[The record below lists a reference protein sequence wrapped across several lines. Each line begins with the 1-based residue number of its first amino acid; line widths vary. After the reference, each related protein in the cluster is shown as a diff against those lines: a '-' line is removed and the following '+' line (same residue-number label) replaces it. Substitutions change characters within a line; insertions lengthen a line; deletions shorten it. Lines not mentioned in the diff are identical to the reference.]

1 MKNQTKQI
9 ADRMKKNK
17 TVLFL
22 LFLFLQVFAN
32 AQTILRVGPGQT
44 YSNPVQ
50 AAAVAKPG
58 DTILIYPAV
67 YTGPFFIENLKGT
80 PDKWITLKGLNKE
93 QVIFRGGS
101 ESMHLTDPNY
111 LRIMDLT
118 IERQTGNGMNIDDGG
133 TFNTAAKQVVVENC
147 IFQDMAASGNN
158 DLLKLSGLDSFVITK
173 CNFTNGSAGGSG
185 IDMVGCHAGKI
196 HKNGFLNQGS
206 NSIQMKGGS
215 SNLHIE
221 ANDFINGG
229 QRALNLGGST
239 GAAFFRPANA
249 DYEAKDLLVTANI
262 FEGAYTPI
270 AFVGCRN
277 AQVINNTII
286 RPQNWIMRILQES
299 SDTSFYKSCANNTFS
314 NNIVVVTN
322 SLSTDVNVGPYTSP
336 TSFTFSNN
344 LWYHLDRSNW
354 TGPNLPKQETNG
366 IRQQNPLFV
375 DLNNKNYHLQTN
387 SPAIAKGNYYQGII
401 LDYEGKTFKNPPSI
415 GAYESGIII
424 FNKDLNILESIHWAY
439 DSNNQIVSIFNIP
452 HLCQITLFDV
462 KGNSLNQYNNCT
474 NQITMDVQN
483 LTPGLYFIQLINK
496 TEQKLIKLMIY

>member
-1 MKNQTKQI
+1 MKNLTKQI
-9 ADRMKKNK
+9 ADLMKKNK
-17 TVLFL
+17 ISLFSL
-22 LFLFLQVFAN
+22 LLLLQISVN
-32 AQTILRVGPGQT
+32 AQTVLRVGPGQI
-44 YSNPVQ
+44 YSNPLQ

-58 DTILIYPAV
+58 DTILIYPAI

-80 PDKWITLKGLNKE
+80 AEKWITLKGLIKD

-101 ESMHLTDPNY
+101 ESLHFIDPNY
-111 LRIMDLT
+111 LRISDLT

-133 TFNTAAKQVVVENC
+133 TFNTVAKQVIVENC
-147 IFQDMAASGNN
+147 TFQDMAASGNN
-158 DLLKLSGLDSFVITK
+158 DMLKLSGLDSFNITK
-173 CNFTNGSAGGSG
+173 CNFINGSAGGSG

-196 HKNGFLNQGS
+196 NKNTFTNQGS

-221 ANDFINGG
+221 ANYFINGG

-239 GAAFFRPANA
+239 GTAFFRPAGA
-249 DYEAKDLLVTANI
+249 DYEAKDLLVSANI

-277 AQVINNTII
+277 GQVINNTII

-336 TSFTFSNN
+336 ASFTFSNN

-387 SPAIAKGNYYQGII
+387 SPAIAKGINYPGV
-401 LDYEGKTFKNPPSI
+401 LFDYENKNFKNPPSL
-415 GAYESGIII
+415 GAYETGMII
-424 FNKDLNILESIHWAY
+424 FNNDLNTLESIRWAY
-439 DSNNQIVSIFNIP
+439 DANNRTISIFNIQQVS
-452 HLCQITLFDV
+452 QIQLFDLN
-462 KGNSLNQYNNCT
+462 GNSLNRIINYS
-474 NQITMDVQN
+474 NQIILD
-483 LTPGLYFIQLINK
+483 LKDLIPGLYFIQLFNEK
-496 TEQKLIKLMIY
+496 EQNVIKLLIQ

>member
-1 MKNQTKQI
+1 MKNLIKQI
-9 ADRMKKNK
+9 ADPMKKNK
-17 TVLFL
+17 LSL
-22 LFLFLQVFAN
+22 LSLLLLLQISVN
-32 AQTILRVGPGQT
+32 AQAVLRVGPGQI
-44 YSNPVQ
+44 YANPLQ

-58 DTILIYPAV
+58 DTILIYPAI

-80 PDKWITLKGLNKE
+80 KDKWITLKGLIKE

-101 ESMHLTDPNY
+101 ESMHFTDPNY
-111 LRIMDLT
+111 LRISDLT

-133 TFNTAAKQVVVENC
+133 TFNTVAKQVIVENC
-147 IFQDMAASGNN
+147 TFQDMAASGNN
-158 DLLKLSGLDSFVITK
+158 DLLKLSGLDSFTIRE
-173 CNFTNGSAGGSG
+173 CSFINGSAGGSG

-196 HKNGFLNQGS
+196 NKNTFTNQGS

-221 ANDFINGG
+221 ANYFINGG

-239 GAAFFRPANA
+239 GAAFFRPAGA
-249 DYEAKDLLVTANI
+249 DYEAKDLLVSANI
-262 FEGAYTPI
+262 FEGAFTPI

-322 SLSTDVNVGPYTSP
+322 SLSTDVNIGPYTSP
-336 TSFTFSNN
+336 ASFTFSNN

-387 SPAIAKGNYYQGII
+387 SPAIAKGISYPGV
-401 LDYEGKTFKNPPSI
+401 LFDYEGKYFKNPPAI
-415 GAYESGIII
+415 GAYETGIII
-424 FNKDLNILESIHWAY
+424 FNKDLNKLDSIHWAY
-439 DSNNQIVSIFNIP
+439 NSNNRTISIFNIQ
-452 HLCQITLFDV
+452 HVCQLTLFDV
-462 KGNSLNQYNNCT
+462 NGNSLNQYNNCT
-474 NQITMDVQN
+474 NQVTMDVQN

-496 TEQKLIKLMIY
+496 TEQKLIKIIIY